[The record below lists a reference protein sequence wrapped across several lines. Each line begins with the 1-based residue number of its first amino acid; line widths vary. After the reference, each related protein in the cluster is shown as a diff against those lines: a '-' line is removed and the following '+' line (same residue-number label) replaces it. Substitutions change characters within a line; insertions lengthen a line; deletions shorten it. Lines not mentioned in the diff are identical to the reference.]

1 MVKTLMLLGAGFAD
15 RPHPELDGKTPLQV
29 ARTPALDRLAG
40 AGEAG
45 GWMSAPTG
53 GGREE
58 VAETVTALQGLFGYR
73 ELVPSGPLEAAGA
86 GIDLRDGEIAFSV
99 NFVCLKATPMS
110 LILFDPAGGGISDEE
125 GKDLAGYIEE
135 KLAFDAG
142 EEARLH
148 ALGGH
153 RAVLTYWNP
162 ADPPAKGAG
171 EGFPSP
177 HAIAGKDIAEHLPTG
192 AAPRR
197 FVHLVNDSQ
206 MILSSHPELQQK
218 LQRTMFA
225 ANSLWIWGGGGR
237 PALAPL
243 SRLAAGRAAVVSASP
258 GMGGLARLSGAA
270 DLRVEERGAAGRRA
284 RVEAARKAFGE
295 CDLVLLSCREAD
307 DASHRGEAGAKV
319 SAIEAFDAEVAAPI
333 LADPGAGGPCRIIAL
348 CDHISSCQTG
358 GHMPGP
364 VPYAMADWAGGRLA
378 PPKPPGGLRGLLRRI
393 LREEPA
399 AGNGDPLPAGG
410 FSERLCDRGQ
420 PLSPKSLRGRLRGA

>member
-1 MVKTLMLLGAGFAD
+1 MKTLMLLGVGFAD
-15 RPHPELDGKTPLQV
+15 RPHPELDGKTPLQA
-29 ARTPALDRLAG
+29 ARTPALDRLAE

-45 GWMSAPTG
+45 GWMSAPAA

-58 VAETVTALQGLFGYR
+58 AAETVTALQGLFGCR

-110 LILFDPAGGGISDEE
+110 LVLFDPAGGGISDEE

-135 KLAFDAG
+135 KLVFDAG

-192 AAPRR
+192 AASRR

-206 MILSSHPELQQK
+206 MILSAHPELVQK
-218 LQRTMFA
+218 LQNTMFA
-225 ANSLWIWGGGGR
+225 ANSLWLWGGGGR
-237 PALAPL
+237 PAPAPL
-243 SRLAAGRAAVVSASP
+243 SRLAAGRAAVISASP
-258 GMGGLARLSGAA
+258 GMGGLARLWGAA

-307 DASHRGEAGAKV
+307 DASHRGEVGAKV

-348 CDHISSCQTG
+348 CDHISSCQSG
-358 GHMPGP
+358 GHVPGP
-364 VPYAMADWAGGRLA
+364 VPYAVADWAGGRLA

-393 LREEPA
+393 SGRAPA
-399 AGNGDPLPAGG
+399 AGNGEPLPEGG
-410 FSERLCDRGQ
+410 FSERLCGRGR
-420 PLSPKSLRGRLRGA
+420 PLSPKSLRGHLRGA